1 MLTAANYSF
10 RGFVI
15 PERMGPALDAWIAS
29 GKLPG
34 EFLQAVLRN
43 DLREAV
49 VRADPENLIALPA
62 YIGYLYNEAPA
73 ACSGSP
79 EKVKAWA
86 ERFARAGST
95 SHG

>member
-1 MLTAANYSF
+1 MRSAANYTF

-15 PERMGPALDAWIAS
+15 PERMGPALDAWINE
-29 GKLPG
+29 GRLPG

-49 VRADPENLIALPA
+49 GRADAGNLIALPA

-73 ACSGSP
+73 ACWGSP
-79 EKVKAWA
+79 EKVAAWA
-86 ERFARAGST
+86 VRFQRTEA

>member
-10 RGFVI
+10 RGCVI
-15 PERMGPALDAWIAS
+15 PERMAPALDAWIRE

-49 VRADPENLIALPA
+49 GRADPGNLIALPA
-62 YIGYLYNEAPA
+62 YIGFLYNESPA
-73 ACSGSP
+73 GCWGSP
-79 EKVKAWA
+79 KNVKAWA
-86 ERFARAGST
+86 ARFVQRGAA
-95 SHG
+95 

>member
-1 MLTAANYSF
+1 MLSAANYSF

-15 PERMGPALDAWIAS
+15 PERMGPALDAWIS
-29 GKLPG
+29 HSKLPG

-49 VRADPENLIALPA
+49 GRADAGNLTALPA
-62 YIGYLYNEAPA
+62 YVGYLYNEAPSL
-73 ACSGSP
+73 CHGSP

-86 ERFARAGST
+86 ERFARGGAA
-95 SHG
+95 